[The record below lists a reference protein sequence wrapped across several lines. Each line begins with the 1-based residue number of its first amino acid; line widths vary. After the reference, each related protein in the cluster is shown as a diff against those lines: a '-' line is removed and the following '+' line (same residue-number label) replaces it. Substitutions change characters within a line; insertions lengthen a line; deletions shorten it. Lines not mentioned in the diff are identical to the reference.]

1 MAKKNQVDELNE
13 LDNEFD
19 ELEDS
24 EVEEV
29 EEEDVE
35 SPIDELIGSEI
46 EDSEELQQSEAETRK
61 ELVRKGEA
69 TLLEEDF
76 HGDAE
81 AYSQYRSI
89 VDHMEASLSN
99 TDMLQKMLAS
109 LVVGNNAV
117 YKAYLPGKSAPRKA
131 AKKAVEKVTHP
142 GVKRFLELKN
152 SAEAAVAKLLEG
164 CSELQALNA
173 FVKDQGIVAGTST
186 INVEGKEGAEKQ
198 TVNYE
203 PKFYIR
209 DTGRVRSWLVENQPE
224 EASN

>member
-1 MAKKNQVDELNE
+1 MAKNQVDEFNE
-13 LDNEFD
+13 LDNE
-19 ELEDS
+19 LEA
-24 EVEEV
+24 EVEDVEV
-29 EEEDVE
+29 EEEAE
-35 SPIDELIGSEI
+35 SPIDDLIGSEI
-46 EDSEELQQSEAETRK
+46 EDSEELQESEAETRK

-152 SAEAAVAKLLEG
+152 SAEAAVAKLLSN